1 MLGVR
6 TGIRPESV
14 RFQAGHVLFVEGKDE
29 NALDPKVLSELFDHH
44 LRIEPLGPAFS
55 VKSVAEA
62 LHPHHPTY
70 YFLGN
75 YILDNLNFL
84 VIFIQVTN

>member
-29 NALDPKVLSELFDHH
+29 NALDPIGLTQSPLEYEVL
-44 LRIEPLGPAFS
+44 
-55 VKSVAEA
+55 
-62 LHPHHPTY
+62 
-70 YFLGN
+70 
-75 YILDNLNFL
+75 
-84 VIFIQVTN
+84 

>member
-70 YFLGN
+70 IGLTHAELKKGA
-75 YILDNLNFL
+75 IP
-84 VIFIQVTN
+84 